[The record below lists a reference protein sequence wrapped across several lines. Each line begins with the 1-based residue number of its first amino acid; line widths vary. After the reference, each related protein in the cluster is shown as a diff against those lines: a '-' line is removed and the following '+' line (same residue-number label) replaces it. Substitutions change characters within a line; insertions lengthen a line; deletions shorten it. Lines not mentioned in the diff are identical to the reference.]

1 MNASPQL
8 PDPYN
13 LIITGVGGQGNVLA
27 SRMVGDMMSR
37 LGYSVTIG
45 ETFGASQ
52 RGGSV
57 MSHLRIAS
65 EGAYSPQIP
74 KGAAHM
80 IVALEPSEAI
90 RVLTTY
96 GNPEIAVICNTRP
109 VHPVGVIRGDLTYP
123 DMADIRDWVSQLS
136 RTAWFIDATDIA
148 MKLGNPILANV
159 IAVGSLAAT
168 AALPFERRHFEE
180 VIGRK
185 MSGAKIEMNLQA
197 FDAGVKMLRSGGMSA
212 G

>member
-27 SRMVGDMMSR
+27 SRIVGDMMSK
-37 LGYSVTIG
+37 LGYAVTIG

-57 MSHLRIAS
+57 MSHLRFAS
-65 EGAYSPQIP
+65 EGACSPQVP

-96 GNPEIAVICNTRP
+96 GNPEVAVICNTRP

-123 DMADIRDWVSQLS
+123 DMADIRTWVGQLS
-136 RTAWFIDATDIA
+136 RTAWFIAATDVA

-159 IAVGSLAAT
+159 IAVGALAAT
-168 AALPFERRHFEE
+168 AALPFERRHFQE

-185 MSGAKIEMNLQA
+185 MSGAKIEMNLEA
-197 FDAGVKMLRSGGMSA
+197 FDTGLEMVRSA

>member
-37 LGYSVTIG
+37 MGYAVTIG

-57 MSHLRIAS
+57 MSHLRIGSA
-65 EGAYSPQIP
+65 GAFSPQIP
-74 KGAAHM
+74 RGAAHM
-80 IVALEPSEAI
+80 VVALEPSEAI
-90 RVLTTY
+90 RVLTAY
-96 GNPEIAVICNTRP
+96 GNPQVAVICNTRP

-123 DMADIRDWVSQLS
+123 ALEEIRTWVGQLS
-136 RTAWFIDATDIA
+136 CSAWFIDATDAA
-148 MKLGNPILANV
+148 MKLGSPILANV
-159 IAVGSLAAT
+159 IAVGALAAT

-185 MSGAKIEMNLQA
+185 MAGAKIEMNLEA
-197 FDAGVKMLRSGGMSA
+197 FDRGVAMVRSKEC
-212 G
+212 